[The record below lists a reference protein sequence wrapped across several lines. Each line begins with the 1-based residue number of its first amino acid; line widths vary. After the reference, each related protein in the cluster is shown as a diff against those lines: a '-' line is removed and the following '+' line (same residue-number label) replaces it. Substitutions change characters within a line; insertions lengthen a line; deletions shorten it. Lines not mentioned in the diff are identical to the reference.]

1 MKYFLVSYFWS
12 RCKCFELLRIFLL
25 KKRRISNIAAIL
37 EIERWNYTT
46 DHYHNSLA
54 STLLKNQSAFYKQFF
69 TWITSH
75 GTFWM
80 NQIFLLFNW
89 EIESFIWKSSWE
101 KEENLKEKMRKTFI
115 FIQWILENKMM
126 CLCHVGATTMSA
138 SYILVLVFALQ
149 TRSVVIKLFYRPE

>member
-12 RCKCFELLRIFLL
+12 RCKCFELLRIFLFE
-25 KKRRISNIAAIL
+25 KKCISNIAAIL
-37 EIERWNYTT
+37 DIERWNYTT

-80 NQIFLLFNW
+80 NQISLLFNW

-101 KEENLKEKMRKTFI
+101 KEENLKEKMRKTHSFL
-115 FIQWILENKMM
+115 FNEYLK
-126 CLCHVGATTMSA
+126 
-138 SYILVLVFALQ
+138 
-149 TRSVVIKLFYRPE
+149 IKWCAYVM